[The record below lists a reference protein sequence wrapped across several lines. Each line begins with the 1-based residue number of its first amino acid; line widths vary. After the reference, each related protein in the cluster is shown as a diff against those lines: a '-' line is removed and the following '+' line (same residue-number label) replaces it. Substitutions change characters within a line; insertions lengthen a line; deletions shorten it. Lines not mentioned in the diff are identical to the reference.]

1 VFVVFCAALICS
13 NACGNPPYQVL
24 PQCGPGVKNDE
35 IQIIDA
41 GLGSRISASG
51 KISDSNLNF
60 TFKKYKKAGISKD
73 LFNYIYFE
81 GDTIC
86 FSFLLSGEVDKK
98 NVDVCFID
106 PHTGKNYSA
115 ERVDLYKNR
124 VSGFSLAGS
133 ILEKFNSDSLNR
145 RIPKNMYCCND
156 IPFQVRII
164 IKHGNSDIQSIITGA
179 FRIEYE

>member
-1 VFVVFCAALICS
+1 MIFFAALICF
-13 NACGNPPYQVL
+13 NVCGNPPYQVL
-24 PQCGPGVKNDE
+24 PQCGPGVKNSE
-35 IQIIDA
+35 IRIIEA
-41 GLGSRISASG
+41 GLGSRISPSG

-60 TFKKYKKAGISKD
+60 IFKKCKKAVTSKD

-106 PHTGKNYSA
+106 PHNGKNYSA

-124 VSGFSLAGS
+124 VSGFSLVGS
-133 ILEKFNSDSLNR
+133 ILEKFKADSLKR
-145 RIPKNMYCCND
+145 SVPEDMWCCKE
-156 IPFQVRII
+156 IPFRIRII
-164 IKHGNSDIQSIITGA
+164 IKNENGIVQSTIGGS